1 MGRRNPHRA
10 RGVLRPR
17 RAHAPL
23 SHVPRT
29 RNAKRRGGRDAGRPD
44 GELARRP
51 HRLHEVVHR
60 QGGRAELPGRLRGRA
75 GADRPLMAS
84 ANLDLVRSIFAAW
97 ERGDF
102 TSADWAHPEIEFA
115 RADGPD
121 PGVWRG
127 VAGMAGAWRDRAGS
141 FEGFRPE
148 VEEYRELD
156 GERVLVLFRATGRAK
171 ASGLDLGQMR
181 AKGANLV
188 HVRDGKVTRLV
199 TYFDRDRAL
208 ADLGLAPEGAS
219 PDTERPG

>member
-1 MGRRNPHRA
+1 M
-10 RGVLRPR
+10 
-17 RAHAPL
+17 
-23 SHVPRT
+23 T
-29 RNAKRRGGRDAGRPD
+29 
-44 GELARRP
+44 
-51 HRLHEVVHR
+51 
-60 QGGRAELPGRLRGRA
+60 
-75 GADRPLMAS
+75 S
-84 ANLDLVRSIFAAW
+84 ANLDLVRSIYADW

-127 VAGMAGAWRDRAGS
+127 VTGMAGAWRDRAGS
-141 FEGFRPE
+141 FEGPRPE

-199 TYFDRDRAL
+199 TYFDRERAL
-208 ADLGLAPEGAS
+208 ADLGLAPEVRRDG
-219 PDTERPG
+219 